1 MIKVSVHLLFLLESR
16 EIKMS
21 FYVAKQ
27 FLFIV
32 ALFTEGE
39 RKREGE
45 REWEVSGRREQGTL
59 AITMAT

>member
-32 ALFTEGE
+32 ALFTERE
-39 RKREGE
+39 REGE

>member
-27 FLFIV
+27 FLFIM

-39 RKREGE
+39 REGE
-45 REWEVSGRREQGTL
+45 REWEVSGRRE
-59 AITMAT
+59 

>member
-32 ALFTEGE
+32 ALFTERE
-39 RKREGE
+39 RRREGG
-45 REWEVSGRREQGTL
+45 RGRGRREQGTL